1 MIQLKGTKGFA
12 AYQTYESIIAFLYT
26 CDKYQHKDFMEEYR
40 KDEFKIS
47 HKSIISDFK
56 SLNEDA
62 KKELV
67 LEALQ
72 VNILSDQQVVNLL
85 RVHDDSNGRAISNQ
99 SIGNYGIAEVM
110 KMALTTC
117 VACSEIES
125 ELFF

>member
-12 AYQTYESIIAFLYT
+12 AYQTYESIIAFLPT
-26 CDKYQHKDFMEEYR
+26 CDKYQL
-40 KDEFKIS
+40 DEFKSEKGQIVLS
-47 HKSIISDFK
+47 LVFADFK
-56 SLNEDA
+56 SLDEND
-62 KKELV
+62 KKV
-67 LEALQ
+67 LILESLQ

-85 RVHDDSNGRAISNQ
+85 RVHNDSNGRAISPQ

-117 VACSEIES
+117 VACSEIDS